1 MSNGRLNIS
10 SSSCSFSIAYNMVTY
25 AYNIDFTWIDLPS
38 SLRVGGGGG
47 GERGRIEDA
56 LSFLDAG
63 VMYKG
68 DCAPLA

>member
-1 MSNGRLNIS
+1 
-10 SSSCSFSIAYNMVTY
+10 MVTY

-56 LSFLDAG
+56 LSFLDVG

-68 DCAPLA
+68 VCAPLA